1 MGVHQ
6 SHIMTTDLRQAYS
19 YLLGRG
25 ELSQEFDVI
34 EVGPTPKRS
43 VYFKYAGRSTR
54 PFALIVNSGE
64 RKDYHL
70 FYVRK
75 PRPGN
80 EKLAIAK
87 FGKSAVDR
95 NPAGEITIQIRNQ
108 SDAEKAWGLID
119 EIRLK

>member
-1 MGVHQ
+1 VGIHQ
-6 SHIMTTDLRQAYS
+6 SRIMTTDLRQAYS

-75 PRPGN
+75 SKLGN
-80 EKLAIAK
+80 EELALAK
-87 FGKSAVDR
+87 FGEAPVSQNRAQ
-95 NPAGEITIQIRNQ
+95 EITIQIRNQ
-108 SDAEKAWGLID
+108 SDAEKAWKLID